1 MEGKRAW
8 RKWSEQ
14 EEADLRRVW
23 VADGPMKLYL
33 DLFNGRRV
41 ETVLTHGLQ
50 IGLGARPNKNARVA
64 DPNASA
70 ILRVLTQ
77 CPMESLELSAK
88 TGISRR
94 TVMKHLKALH
104 AAGKVYIVRWERFGA
119 SGYPARVYAVGK
131 RKDAPRPAART
142 PGQKFRDRMTRLKDN
157 EPAEYARVMARRR
170 ANKAKRN
177 SAARRDVAAQA
188 LFGTASA

>member
-77 CPMESLELSAK
+77 GPMESLELSAK

-104 AAGKVYIVRWERFGA
+104 ASGQVYIERWERFGA

-157 EPAEYARVMARRR
+157 EPAEYARVVARRR
-170 ANKAKRN
+170 ANKARRTN
-177 SAARRDVAAQA
+177 SAKRDVAAQA
-188 LFGTASA
+188 LFGTAAA

>member
-1 MEGKRAW
+1 MEGKRPW

-23 VADGPMKLYL
+23 VADGPMKQYL

-50 IGLGARPNKNARVA
+50 IGLGVRPNKNARVA
-64 DPNASA
+64 HPNASA
-70 ILRVLTQ
+70 ILRVLAQ
-77 CPMESLELSAK
+77 GPMESLELSAK

-104 AAGKVYIVRWERFGA
+104 AAGQVHIARWERFCA

-142 PGQKFRDRMTRLKDN
+142 PGQKFRDRMTRLRDN
-157 EPAEYARVMARRR
+157 EPAEYARVVARRR

-177 SAARRDVAAQA
+177 GTAKRDIAARA
-188 LFGTASA
+188 LFGAAAA

>member
-1 MEGKRAW
+1 MEGKRPW

-14 EEADLRRVW
+14 EDADLRLVW
-23 VADGPMKLYL
+23 VADGPMKQYL
-33 DLFNGRRV
+33 HLFNGRRV
-41 ETVLTHGLQ
+41 EAVLTHGLH
-50 IGLGARPNKNARVA
+50 IGLGVRPNKNAQVG
-64 DPNASA
+64 DPNAFA
-70 ILRVLTQ
+70 ILRVLAHG
-77 CPMESLELSAK
+77 PMESLELSAK

-104 AAGKVYIVRWERFGA
+104 AASQVYIERWERFGA

-157 EPAEYARVMARRR
+157 EPAEYARVVARRR
-170 ANKAKRN
+170 ANKARRTNTAKR
-177 SAARRDVAAQA
+177 DIAAQA
-188 LFGTASA
+188 LFGTAAA

>member
-1 MEGKRAW
+1 MEGKRPW

-23 VADGPMKLYL
+23 VADGPMKQYL

-50 IGLGARPNKNARVA
+50 IGLGVRPNKNARVA
-64 DPNASA
+64 HPNASA
-70 ILRVLTQ
+70 ILRVLAQ
-77 CPMESLELSAK
+77 GPMESLELSAK

-104 AAGKVYIVRWERFGA
+104 AAGQVHIARWERFCA

-157 EPAEYARVMARRR
+157 EPAEYARVVARRR
-170 ANKAKRN
+170 ANKARRTNTAKR
-177 SAARRDVAAQA
+177 DIAAQA
-188 LFGTASA
+188 LFGTAAA

>member
-1 MEGKRAW
+1 MEGKRPW

-23 VADGPMKLYL
+23 TADGPMKQYV
-33 DLFNGRRV
+33 DLFNGRAA
-41 ETVLTHGLQ
+41 EAVLQHGLQ
-50 IGLGARPNKNARVA
+50 IGLGARPNKNAQVG
-64 DPNASA
+64 DPNALA
-70 ILRVLTQ
+70 ILRALAHG
-77 CPMESLELSAK
+77 PMDSLELSAK

-104 AAGKVYIVRWERFGA
+104 AAGKVYIARWERFGA
-119 SGYPARVYAVGK
+119 RGYPARVYAVGK
-131 RKDAPRPAART
+131 RKDAPQPVART
-142 PGQKFRDRMTRLKDN
+142 PGQKFRDRMTHLKDN
-157 EPAEYARVMARRR
+157 EPAEYERVVARRR

-177 SAARRDVAAQA
+177 RAPRRDIAAQA